1 MSTNM
6 FEIATRNKFRFPF
19 KGVISTE
26 DLWDLSVES
35 LDNVFKTLN
44 SEMKKTKEESL
55 LSTKSKDD
63 EVLEL
68 KIEIVKHIVPVKQE
82 EKEARERKFLDRE
95 RNQKIMSI
103 IAAKQDEQ
111 LHNMSVEELQKLLVE
126 QVNNKTD
133 THLRDQTLMGV

>member
-6 FEIATRNKFRFPF
+6 FEIAARNKFRFPF
-19 KGVISTE
+19 KGMISTE
-26 DLWDLSVES
+26 DLWDLSVEN

-68 KIEIVKHIVPVKQE
+68 KIEIVKYIVEVKQK
-82 EKEARERKFLDRE
+82 EKDAREKKFLDRE

-126 QVNNKTD
+126 
-133 THLRDQTLMGV
+133 

>member
-68 KIEIVKHIVPVKQE
+68 KIEIVKHIVAVKQE

-95 RNQKIMSI
+95 RNQKIMSL

-126 QVNNKTD
+126 
-133 THLRDQTLMGV
+133 

>member
-6 FEIATRNKFRFPF
+6 FESAARNKFRFPF
-19 KGVISTE
+19 KFMISTE
-26 DLWDLSVES
+26 DLWDLSVEN

-68 KIEIVKHIVPVKQE
+68 KIKNVKHIVTVKQE
-82 EKEARERKFLDRE
+82 EKEAREKKFLDRE

-126 QVNNKTD
+126 
-133 THLRDQTLMGV
+133 

>member
-6 FEIATRNKFRFPF
+6 FEIAARNKFRFPF
-19 KGVISTE
+19 KGMISTE
-26 DLWDLSVES
+26 DLWDLSVEN

-55 LSTKSKDD
+55 LSKKSKDD

-68 KIEIVKHIVPVKQE
+68 KIEIVKHIVTVKQE
-82 EKEARERKFLDRE
+82 EKETREKKFLNRE
-95 RNQKIMSI
+95 RNKKIMSI

-111 LHNMSVEELQKLLVE
+111 LHNMSVEELQKLIVE
-126 QVNNKTD
+126 
-133 THLRDQTLMGV
+133 

>member
-6 FEIATRNKFRFPF
+6 FEIAARNKFRFPF
-19 KGVISTE
+19 KGMISTE
-26 DLWDLSVES
+26 DLWDLSVEN
-35 LDNVFKTLN
+35 LDIVFKTLN

-55 LSTKSKDD
+55 LSTKSRAD

-68 KIEIVKHIVPVKQE
+68 KIEIVKHIVTVKQE
-82 EKEARERKFLDRE
+82 EKEAREKKFLDRE

-126 QVNNKTD
+126 
-133 THLRDQTLMGV
+133 

>member
-6 FEIATRNKFRFPF
+6 FEIAARNKFRFPF
-19 KGVISTE
+19 KGMISTE
-26 DLWDLSVES
+26 DLWDLSVEN
-35 LDNVFKTLN
+35 LDNVFKMLN

-68 KIEIVKHIVPVKQE
+68 KIKIVKHIVAVKQE
-82 EKEARERKFLDRE
+82 EKEVREKKFLDRE

-126 QVNNKTD
+126 
-133 THLRDQTLMGV
+133 

>member
-68 KIEIVKHIVPVKQE
+68 KIEIVKHIVAVK
-82 EKEARERKFLDRE
+82 KEARERKFLDRE

-126 QVNNKTD
+126 
-133 THLRDQTLMGV
+133 

>member
-44 SEMKKTKEESL
+44 SEMKK
-55 LSTKSKDD
+55 
-63 EVLEL
+63 
-68 KIEIVKHIVPVKQE
+68 
-82 EKEARERKFLDRE
+82 
-95 RNQKIMSI
+95 QK
-103 IAAKQDEQ
+103 KK
-111 LHNMSVEELQKLLVE
+111 VF
-126 QVNNKTD
+126 
-133 THLRDQTLMGV
+133 

>member
-6 FEIATRNKFRFPF
+6 IEIATRNKFRFPF

-68 KIEIVKHIVPVKQE
+68 KIEIVKHIVAVKQE

-126 QVNNKTD
+126 
-133 THLRDQTLMGV
+133 

>member
-55 LSTKSKDD
+55 LRTKSKDD

-68 KIEIVKHIVPVKQE
+68 KIEIVKHIVAVKQE

-126 QVNNKTD
+126 
-133 THLRDQTLMGV
+133 

>member
-6 FEIATRNKFRFPF
+6 FEIAARNKFRFPF
-19 KGVISTE
+19 KGMISTE
-26 DLWDLSVES
+26 DLWDLSVEN

-44 SEMKKTKEESL
+44 SERKKTKEESL
-55 LSTKSKDD
+55 LSTKSKAD
-63 EVLEL
+63 EMLEL
-68 KIEIVKHIVPVKQE
+68 KIEIVKHIVTVKQE
-82 EKEARERKFLDRE
+82 EKEAREKKFLDRE

-126 QVNNKTD
+126 
-133 THLRDQTLMGV
+133 

>member
-68 KIEIVKHIVPVKQE
+68 KIEIVKHIVAVKQE

-103 IAAKQDEQ
+103 IAAKQNEQ

-126 QVNNKTD
+126 
-133 THLRDQTLMGV
+133 

>member
-68 KIEIVKHIVPVKQE
+68 KIEIVKNIVTVKQE

-103 IAAKQDEQ
+103 IAAKQDKQ

-126 QVNNKTD
+126 
-133 THLRDQTLMGV
+133 

>member
-68 KIEIVKHIVPVKQE
+68 KIEIVKH
-82 EKEARERKFLDRE
+82 
-95 RNQKIMSI
+95 
-103 IAAKQDEQ
+103 
-111 LHNMSVEELQKLLVE
+111 
-126 QVNNKTD
+126 
-133 THLRDQTLMGV
+133 

>member
-1 MSTNM
+1 MNTNM
-6 FEIATRNKFRFPF
+6 FEVATRNKFRFPF
-19 KGVISTE
+19 KGLIPVE

-68 KIEIVKHIVPVKQE
+68 KIEIVKHIVAVKQE

-126 QVNNKTD
+126 
-133 THLRDQTLMGV
+133 

>member
-6 FEIATRNKFRFPF
+6 FEIAARNKFRFPF
-19 KGVISTE
+19 KGMISTE
-26 DLWDLSVES
+26 DLWDLSVEN
-35 LDNVFKTLN
+35 LDNVFKMLN
-44 SEMKKTKEESL
+44 SEMRKTKEESL

-68 KIEIVKHIVPVKQE
+68 KIEIVKHIVAVKQE
-82 EKEARERKFLDRE
+82 EKEVREKKFLDRE

-126 QVNNKTD
+126 
-133 THLRDQTLMGV
+133 

>member
-1 MSTNM
+1 MNTNM
-6 FEIATRNKFRFPF
+6 FEIAARNKFRFPF
-19 KGVISTE
+19 KDMISTE
-26 DLWDLSVES
+26 DLWDLSVEN
-35 LDNVFKTLN
+35 LDKVFKTLN

-68 KIEIVKHIVPVKQE
+68 KIEIVKHIVTVKQE
-82 EKEARERKFLDRE
+82 EKEAREKKFLDRE

-103 IAAKQDEQ
+103 IASKQDEQ

-126 QVNNKTD
+126 
-133 THLRDQTLMGV
+133 

>member
-26 DLWDLSVES
+26 DLWDLSVEN
-35 LDNVFKTLN
+35 LDKVFKTLN

-68 KIEIVKHIVPVKQE
+68 KIEIVKYIVEVKQKE
-82 EKEARERKFLDRE
+82 KDAREKEFLNRE

-103 IAAKQDEQ
+103 IAAKQDEE
-111 LHNMSVEELQKLLVE
+111 LHNMSVEELQKLLV
-126 QVNNKTD
+126 K
-133 THLRDQTLMGV
+133 

>member
-6 FEIATRNKFRFPF
+6 FEIAARNKFRFPF
-19 KGVISTE
+19 KGMISTE
-26 DLWDLSVES
+26 DLWDLSVEN

-68 KIEIVKHIVPVKQE
+68 KIEIVKHIVTVKQE
-82 EKEARERKFLDRE
+82 EKEAREKKFLDRE

-103 IAAKQDEQ
+103 IDAKQDEQ

-126 QVNNKTD
+126 
-133 THLRDQTLMGV
+133 

>member
-63 EVLEL
+63 GVLEL
-68 KIEIVKHIVPVKQE
+68 KIEIVKHIVAVKQE

-111 LHNMSVEELQKLLVE
+111 LHNMSIEELQKLLVE
-126 QVNNKTD
+126 
-133 THLRDQTLMGV
+133 

>member
-68 KIEIVKHIVPVKQE
+68 KIEIVKHIVAVKQE
-82 EKEARERKFLDRE
+82 EKEATERKFLDRE

-126 QVNNKTD
+126 
-133 THLRDQTLMGV
+133 

>member
-6 FEIATRNKFRFPF
+6 FEIAARNKFRFPF
-19 KGVISTE
+19 KGMISTE
-26 DLWDLSVES
+26 DLWDLSVEN
-35 LDNVFKTLN
+35 LDNVFKMLN

-68 KIEIVKHIVPVKQE
+68 KIEIVKHIVAVKQE
-82 EKEARERKFLDRE
+82 EKEVREKKFLDRE

-111 LHNMSVEELQKLLVE
+111 LRNMSVEELQKLLVE
-126 QVNNKTD
+126 
-133 THLRDQTLMGV
+133 